1 MDRRRTLA
9 FTCFAANA
17 ILGLALGIVYLVSP
31 SAMARQE
38 AAVRAALPALGSGE
52 QALLLALMRAG
63 GVLLGAAAIAAFLAL
78 ARPFRAGE
86 RWAASALRGEQLAM
100 DAGAAFAVAT
110 VLVLAGV
117 LPPWGAA
124 LASLLLPIAG
134 WAVMAPHPRIR
145 SLVPHLAR

>member
-17 ILGLALGIVYLVSP
+17 ILGLALGIAYLVSP

-63 GVLLGAAAIAAFLAL
+63 GVLLGAAGIAAFLVL

-86 RWAASALRGEQLAM
+86 RWAASALRGEQLALA
-100 DAGAAFAVAT
+100 AGAFAVAT

-145 SLVPHLAR
+145 SLVPHHAR